1 MIMAC
6 PMGRKMIGAV
16 KHSYSRKLAVARRR
30 GLTLVESAL
39 AIAIVSTLLTA
50 SLGLL
55 GSAAKARLIQSE
67 RAHGAAMARQLMAE
81 IVQFPYHDSDASVRT
96 FGRETGESGGS
107 RIDFDDVDDYDGWT
121 ASPPEDKDGSV
132 HSSHAGWRRDVVVTT
147 HTVADGTG
155 FVLYP
160 MMELKRIEV
169 TVTDP
174 NGKTLRM
181 TALRSNAGSNDQ
193 LPTVTTTYLSWI
205 GARLQIGPDVDG
217 SIETGVGLQ
226 NQVII
231 SQGP

>member
-1 MIMAC
+1 
-6 PMGRKMIGAV
+6 MGSKMSKAV
-16 KHSYSRKLAVARRR
+16 KHPSSSGLHVARRR

-39 AIAIVSTLLTA
+39 AIAIVSMLLTA
-50 SLGLL
+50 SLELL
-55 GSAAKARLIQSE
+55 GSVAKARLLQSE
-67 RAHGAAMARQLMAE
+67 QAHGAAIAQQLMAE
-81 IVQFPYHDSDASVRT
+81 IIQYPYHDSDATVRT
-96 FGRETGESGGS
+96 FGPEAGESTGS
-107 RIDFDDVDDYDGWT
+107 RNDFDDVDDYDGWT
-121 ASPPEDKDGSV
+121 ESPPEDKDGTV
-132 HSSHAGWRRDVVVTT
+132 HMGHAGWRRDVVVTT